1 MNWWKNLNP
10 VKNGAPL
17 GLQSGV
23 PSGAESQ
30 PASIR
35 GLKAAVLWRRDKIII
50 REKIF
55 NGIKGKIRLAEP
67 LEGHATFKIGGPAKF
82 FIEPEDLNNLKS
94 LLGLI
99 KKYNLGIF
107 VIGGGSNLLIS
118 DKGINGVVL
127 RLNTP
132 YFKKLSYRDNYL
144 NVGSGVL
151 LNTVVLFAKEH
162 GLSGAEFLAGI
173 PGTVGGALAMNAGIA
188 KKINPSASL
197 RVDGEQSRTMKN
209 PCLPVRQEKSPPLP
223 KPDAPS
229 AQKAEPPTAER
240 IKNIGDLVEMA
251 TVMDYNGKVKTLYK
265 KDIEF
270 GYRKS
275 SLSKY
280 IILGTSLRLTKENK
294 KKIGERIK
302 EYIDYRKA
310 TQDLSKPSCGC
321 IFRNPR
327 GHSAGRL
334 IDLCGL
340 KGKRIGGAGV
350 SLKHAN
356 FILNLGKGSFRDI
369 CKLMDLI
376 KKEVREKF
384 NIDLKPEIK
393 IWQ

>member
-1 MNWWKNLNP
+1 MSWWKNLNP
-10 VKNGAPL
+10 VKN
-17 GLQSGV
+17 
-23 PSGAESQ
+23 
-30 PASIR
+30 
-35 GLKAAVLWRRDKIII
+35 KIVI
-50 REKIF
+50 REEIF

-67 LEGHATFKIGGPAKF
+67 LEEHATFKIGGPAKF
-82 FIEPEDLNNLKS
+82 FIEPKDLNNLKLS
-94 LLGLI
+94 LGLV
-99 KKYNLGIF
+99 KKYNLAIF
-107 VIGGGSNLLIS
+107 VIGRGSNLLIS

-173 PGTVGGALAMNAGIA
+173 PGTVGGALAMNAGI
-188 KKINPSASL
+188 S
-197 RVDGEQSRTMKN
+197 
-209 PCLPVRQEKSPPLP
+209 EKVHS
-223 KPDAPS
+223 S
-229 AQKAEPPTAER
+229 EF
-240 IKNIGDLVEMA
+240 IVHSIGDLIENV
-251 TVMDYNGKVKTLYK
+251 TVMDYAGNIKTLDK
-265 KDIEF
+265 KDIKF
-270 GYRKS
+270 SYRKS

-280 IILGTSLRLTKENK
+280 IILSALIKLSRKNKEEIGNKIKAYLR
-294 KKIGERIK
+294 
-302 EYIDYRKA
+302 YRKL

-321 IFRNPR
+321 IFRNPA